1 MQRFSKLLFI
11 GGVCL
16 ILNLLL
22 VTVITTRTQT
32 HAEASL
38 LQQTSSYSVLGAPTV
53 SATFINSVLA
63 AYGSPAAGTG
73 QALFNDGVSSGIDPV
88 YALAFFLH
96 ESSFGTA
103 GVARYTHS
111 LGNLRCIPGP
121 ACYDGFASF
130 PTWEAGY
137 AAWYGLI
144 RNVYVDTWHLTTI
157 EQIIPTYA
165 PSGDNNN
172 VSGYIAAVEGAVNS
186 WRSGQ
191 ISNFGVVSPSSDVP
205 SGTSSALPVPVK
217 RTPYPADGYSIAGTP
232 TVDVAFINQ
241 ILTQYRSSAAGNGQ
255 LFYDEGV
262 KYGIDPIYGL
272 AFFMR
277 DSTFGTVGLA
287 RVTHSLGPI
296 PAPVTS
302 GCHCTDFHGYRSYAT
317 WQDGISDWFQY
328 MHDYFIQQMG
338 LTTVSQIVSVYVTTN
353 DTLAI
358 HATIQAIEYRVDVW
372 RKAQG

>member
-1 MQRFSKLLFI
+1 MKRFPKLLLI

-16 ILNLLL
+16 VLNLLL
-22 VTVITTRTQT
+22 VTVITTRTQI
-32 HAEASL
+32 HAESSHLA
-38 LQQTSSYSVLGAPTV
+38 QPSSYSVLGVPTV
-53 SATFINSVLA
+53 SAAFINSVLA
-63 AYGSPAAGTG
+63 ANGSPAAGTG

-88 YALAFFLH
+88 YALAFFMH

-121 ACYDGFASF
+121 PCYDGFASF

-144 RNVYVDTWHLTTI
+144 RDVYVDTWHLTTI

-165 PSGDNNN
+165 PSGDNND
-172 VSGYIAAVEGAVNS
+172 VGGYIAAVESAVNS
-186 WRSGQ
+186 WRRGQ
-191 ISNFGVVSPSSDVP
+191 ISFGSVP
-205 SGTSSALPVPVK
+205 RVPAIDSGGSQLPPPVT
-217 RTPYPADGYSIAGTP
+217 RSPYPADGYPIAGKP
-232 TVDVAFINQ
+232 TVDAAFIDQ
-241 ILTQYRSSAAGNGQ
+241 ILTQYRSPAAGNGQ

-262 KYGIDPIYGL
+262 KYGIDPVYAL

-302 GCHCTDFHGYRSYAT
+302 SCHCMDFHGYRSYAT
-317 WQDGISDWFQY
+317 WQDGIIDWFQY

-358 HATIQAIEYRVDVW
+358 SAAIRAIEYRVGVW